1 MRPPARGQSLP
12 PPKRAEPA
20 RLLRCSSVR
29 YAEYSPAARL
39 AAGPAAPISARSDF
53 LHGLLAA
60 ATLALLLIAPAARG
74 QSREEV
80 ERAKAS
86 FQAGATAYSAGEY
99 LAAIQAFEAAY
110 ALTPVPAIV
119 FSLAQAQRRQYF
131 VAHAREHLDR
141 AIALY
146 RQYLQEVP
154 TGGRRADALE
164 ALSQLEPLAITQ
176 GTGTARPT
184 GIETAAAARPT
195 RLMITSEA
203 AGARLSLDDGP
214 PGPSPLIRQVEPGKH
229 RVAVDAEGFFPVA
242 REVVAVAGEL
252 IPVSVPLRER
262 PSTVV
267 LATPADAEIY
277 VDGTF
282 ASRGGA
288 VTLSLPSGPHRL
300 VVARTGYRVAARTV
314 SLAPG
319 KSQEVPLVLEPT
331 GQRRAAR
338 LLFVASGAALATSLV
353 FGALAVSAED
363 RAKEVLARRQ
373 DANITRA
380 DLARYS
386 DAVEHRGRYRAA
398 SGGMLGVAAA
408 GFAVALSLYQFDR
421 PLTPVAGPDSFA
433 LILGGR
439 F

>member
-1 MRPPARGQSLP
+1 MR
-12 PPKRAEPA
+12 
-20 RLLRCSSVR
+20 
-29 YAEYSPAARL
+29 
-39 AAGPAAPISARSDF
+39 
-53 LHGLLAA
+53 LAA
-60 ATLALLLIAPAARG
+60 ATLALLLLAPVARG
-74 QSREEV
+74 QSREEI

-99 LAAIQAFEAAY
+99 LAAIQAFEAAH
-110 ALTPVPAIV
+110 ALTPVPAIA

-164 ALSQLEPLAITQ
+164 ALSQLEPLALTQ
-176 GTGTARPT
+176 GTAAARPT
-184 GIETAAAARPT
+184 GTEAAAPRPT

-203 AGARLSLDDGP
+203 AGARLTLDGGP
-214 PGPSPLIRQVEPGKH
+214 PGPSPLIREVEPGQH
-229 RVAVDAEGFFPVA
+229 RVAVDAEGFFPAA

-267 LATPADAEIY
+267 LATAADAEIY

-363 RAKEVLARRQ
+363 RAKEVLVRGH

-386 DAVEHRGRYRAA
+386 DALEHRGRYRAA
-398 SGGMLGVAAA
+398 SAGMLGVAAA

-421 PLTPVAGPDSFA
+421 PLTPVASADSFA
-433 LILGGR
+433 LIVGGR

>member
-1 MRPPARGQSLP
+1 MKLAIAIIVLMSIVPPV
-12 PPKRAEPA
+12 RA
-20 RLLRCSSVR
+20 
-29 YAEYSPAARL
+29 
-39 AAGPAAPISARSDF
+39 
-53 LHGLLAA
+53 
-60 ATLALLLIAPAARG
+60 
-74 QSREEV
+74 QSREDV

-110 ALTPVPAIV
+110 SRTPIPAIA
-119 FSLAQAQRRQYF
+119 FSLAQAERRQYF
-131 VAHAREHLDR
+131 VAHQREHLDR
-141 AIALY
+141 AITLY
-146 RQYLQEVP
+146 RQYLDEVP
-154 TGGRRADALE
+154 AAGRRADALD
-164 ALSQLEPLAITQ
+164 ALAQLEPLAAAQ
-176 GTGTARPT
+176 GAVPAR
-184 GIETAAAARPT
+184 AAPGAARPT

-203 AGARLSLDDGP
+203 PGARLSLDGGP
-214 PGPSPLIRQVEPGKH
+214 VTISPLIREVEPGKH
-229 RVAVDAEGFFPVA
+229 RVAIDAEGFFPA
-242 REVVAVAGEL
+242 EREVVAVAGEL
-252 IPVSVPLRER
+252 IPMAVPLRER

-300 VVARTGYRVAARTV
+300 VVARTGYRVAARSL

-319 KSQEVPLVLEPT
+319 QSEQVPLVLRPT

-338 LLFVASGAALATSLV
+338 LLFMASGAALATSLV

-363 RAKEVLARRQ
+363 RAKEVLTRRQ
-373 DANITRA
+373 DASITPA

-386 DAVEHRGRYRAA
+386 DALEHRGRYRAA

-408 GFAVALSLYQFDR
+408 GFAVALFLYQFDQ
-421 PLTPVAGPDSFA
+421 PITPVATSDSFA
-433 LILGGR
+433 LVLGRR

>member
-1 MRPPARGQSLP
+1 M
-12 PPKRAEPA
+12 
-20 RLLRCSSVR
+20 
-29 YAEYSPAARL
+29 RL
-39 AAGPAAPISARSDF
+39 AAT
-53 LHGLLAA
+53 
-60 ATLALLLIAPAARG
+60 TLALLLLAPVARG
-74 QSREEV
+74 QSREEI

-99 LAAIQAFEAAY
+99 LAAIQAFEAAH
-110 ALTPVPAIV
+110 ALTPVPAIA

-164 ALSQLEPLAITQ
+164 ALSQLEPLALTQ
-176 GTGTARPT
+176 GTAAARPT
-184 GIETAAAARPT
+184 GTEAAAPRPT

-203 AGARLSLDDGP
+203 AGARLTLDGGP
-214 PGPSPLIRQVEPGKH
+214 PGPSPLIREVEPGQH
-229 RVAVDAEGFFPVA
+229 RVAVDAEGFFPAA

-267 LATPADAEIY
+267 LATAADAEIY

-363 RAKEVLARRQ
+363 RAKEVLVRGH

-386 DAVEHRGRYRAA
+386 DALEHRGRYRAA
-398 SGGMLGVAAA
+398 SAGMLGVAAA
-408 GFAVALSLYQFDR
+408 GLAVALSLYQFDR
-421 PLTPVAGPDSFA
+421 PLTPVASPDSFA